1 MVCVYLVFCPNTG
14 ASTWEKT
21 REETQDGL
29 QICNL
34 EKYGGWPAAR
44 GRAGGYSASWAQGL
58 RPLRVFLV
66 RVQPEQRPGGRAG
79 KLERWPGA
87 GPGQ

>member
-1 MVCVYLVFCPNTG
+1 M
-14 ASTWEKT
+14 
-21 REETQDGL
+21 

-34 EKYGGWPAAR
+34 EKCGGRPAAR
-44 GRAGGYSASWAQGL
+44 GRAEGYSASWAQGL

-66 RVQPEQRPGGRAG
+66 RVQPEQRPDGRAE
-79 KLERWPGA
+79 KVERWPEA